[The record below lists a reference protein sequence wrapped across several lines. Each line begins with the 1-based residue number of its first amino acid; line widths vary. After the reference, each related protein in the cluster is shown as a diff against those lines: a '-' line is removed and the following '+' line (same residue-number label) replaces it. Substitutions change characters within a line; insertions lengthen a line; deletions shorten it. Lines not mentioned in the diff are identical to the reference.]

1 MIWQEIHHI
10 DQLLTLEINSWH
22 SFITDPI
29 WAFFSD
35 KFVWAPMYAAIIAL
49 LIWKLGWK
57 RGLIVLAGAL
67 LTFAFCDQFSNLI
80 KHAVGR
86 IRPLNDEFMIAQG
99 LHVLERGGG
108 YSFFSAHS
116 ANSFGLAFSTFV
128 GMKRCLCGPDPQ
140 GCMKPGS
147 PVPETMSHDTDS
159 PAAMPKWLK
168 AYGWWMFFWAFM
180 VAVSRI
186 FVGKHYLGDVIVG
199 ILVGSLAGWLFA
211 RLSSHIVIRH
221 IRK

>member
-128 GMKRCLCGPDPQ
+128 GMKRCLCGPGPH
-140 GCMKPGS
+140 GCMKHGS
-147 PVPETMSHDTDS
+147 TVTDS
-159 PAAMPKWLK
+159 PSAMPKWLK

-199 ILVGSLAGWLFA
+199 ILVGSLAGCLFA
-211 RLSSHIVIRH
+211 RLASHIVIRH

>member
-1 MIWQEIHHI
+1 MTWQDIHHI

-57 RGLIVLAGAL
+57 RGLMVLGGAL

-86 IRPLNDEFMIAQG
+86 IRPLHDEFMIAQG

-128 GMKRCLCGPDPQ
+128 GMKRCLR
-140 GCMKPGS
+140 GS
-147 PVPETMSHDTDS
+147 RTSTEVSDT
-159 PAAMPKWLK
+159 ALHAEMPKWLK

-180 VAVSRI
+180 VAISRI

-211 RLSSHIVIRH
+211 WLAGYMAIRH

>member
-1 MIWQEIHHI
+1 MTWQEIHHI
-10 DQLLTLEINSWH
+10 DQLLTLEINSWYS
-22 SFITDPI
+22 SFTDPI
-29 WAFFSD
+29 WQFFSA
-35 KFVWAPMYAAIIAL
+35 KLVWAPMYAAIIAL

-57 RGLIVLAGAL
+57 RGLFILAGAL
-67 LTFAFCDQFSNLI
+67 LTFGFCDQFSNLI

-99 LHVLERGGG
+99 LHVLEKGGG

-128 GMKRCLCGPDPQ
+128 GMKRCLCG
-140 GCMKPGS
+140 S
-147 PVPETMSHDTDS
+147 PS
-159 PAAMPKWLK
+159 AMPKWLK

-211 RLSSHIVIRH
+211 WLAGWLC
-221 IRK
+221 KKFMANNT

>member
-1 MIWQEIHHI
+1 MFWTKIHNI

-35 KFVWAPMYAAIIAL
+35 KLVWAPMYAGIIAL

-57 RGLIVLAGAL
+57 RGLMVLAGAL

-128 GMKRCLCGPDPQ
+128 GMKRCLCG
-140 GCMKPGS
+140 S
-147 PVPETMSHDTDS
+147 PST
-159 PAAMPKWLK
+159 MPKWLK

-211 RLSSHIVIRH
+211 RLSTHIAH
-221 IRK
+221 KTLK